1 MSPPG
6 RRPKGDTA
14 VRSTEVR
21 LMRRWAV
28 PKVNTAVRSA
38 ELIQ

>member
-1 MSPPG
+1 MRPPG

-28 PKVNTAVRSA
+28 PKVNTAVRNTEVA
-38 ELIQ
+38 